1 MGGDNGEK
9 GGRVFRDIYKGYMN
23 KTKGSGVGGGDSWGC
38 LLYTSD
44 AADDP
49 RVV

>member
-23 KTKGSGVGGGDSWGC
+23 KTKVSGVGGGDRWGGGEWWEENGDNC
-38 LLYTSD
+38 
-44 AADDP
+44 A
-49 RVV
+49 